1 GACAVQEKLIGYF
14 AADSQVRPWSLL
26 RRPGTLNSK
35 YEPHVVCQII
45 QHGAAVDFTE
55 LEELCDL
62 VEGAPLLTRKHQATN
77 GHDLGEGEPRLADER
92 KAPVDLDT
100 ELAAMSD
107 GRSVN
112 AVHIAIIPSL
122 LRKATHPDDVLTLVV
137 NETMARV
144 GEKLEWSRDTEK
156 RIVIKRIL

>member
-1 GACAVQEKLIGYF
+1 
-14 AADSQVRPWSLL
+14 
-26 RRPGTLNSK
+26 
-35 YEPHVVCQII
+35 I
-45 QHGAAVDFTE
+45 QQGAAVDLTE

-62 VEGAPLLTRKHQATN
+62 VEGAPLLTRKPQPEGN
-77 GHDLGEGEPRLADER
+77 GHDHTEGEPRLVDER
-92 KAPVDLDT
+92 KAPVDLDA

-107 GRSVN
+107 GKSVN

-144 GEKLEWSRDTEK
+144 GEKLEWSHDAEK
-156 RIVIKRIL
+156 RIVIKRILSAYKNLLLKDY